1 MALFTK
7 KTESGEKQETSQ
19 EVLQSSAALQSV
31 IVQPRISEKATKLN
45 SQDKYVFVVARKANK
60 IEVKKAIETSYKVR
74 VVRVNIVKMQGKT
87 RNFKNMAG
95 RTSDFKKAIVTLRK
109 GDRIATAEAV

>member
-1 MALFTK
+1 MALFSKTTDTK
-7 KTESGEKQETSQ
+7 EKQETSS
-19 EVLQSSAALQSV
+19 EVLMSSAALQAV
-31 IVQPRISEKATKLN
+31 IIQPRISEKATRLN
-45 SQDKYVFVVARKANK
+45 SQDKYVFMVTNKANK

-74 VVRVNIVKMQGKT
+74 VLRVNIVKMQGKA

-109 GDRIATAEAV
+109 GDKIATAEAV